1 MEDIFRSRRFQFPEP
16 GKISLSPSV
25 PLHMRPCEQ
34 CRIMVRRT
42 IALLDISNLPF
53 SMFIITKPSPS
64 HPGGLCS
71 QRLVGRLSTVSVVIL
86 HTCAFSNHTGLSSS
100 SQLGPSSFLLLSR
113 RLPCKMILLRK
124 SRIMFCGSI
133 AWPCSL
139 SWLAPRLWAVRSF
152 CPIAQPM
159 SMQSKHLNRNFIP
172 RFTEQLPICCDLCG
186 STN

>member
-1 MEDIFRSRRFQFPEP
+1 MIATSSVSQLSPKQQALKLWRTSSAVGVFN
-16 GKISLSPSV
+16 SLNQEKSAFSPSV

-139 SWLAPRLWAVRSF
+139 SWLALG
-152 CPIAQPM
+152 CGM
-159 SMQSKHLNRNFIP
+159 SGASVQ
-172 RFTEQLPICCDLCG
+172 
-186 STN
+186 